1 MKVLKNESL
10 LIRERN
16 KIYLDFLK
24 NSSISYDE
32 FINCVSNNIACINYA
47 LQDEFTEE
55 KGTMDKENIKILLFK
70 IKIYRN
76 LEKKLVQ
83 KSAFFI
89 KMKIAQLKKN
99 REGYLSQ
106 TVLDKKQLIRVIIDE
121 DSIYREKYKAELKEH
136 FKKMFPKESLI
147 KFLLK

>member
-1 MKVLKNESL
+1 MKVLKNEIL
-10 LIRERN
+10 LIKERN

-24 NSSISYDE
+24 HSSISYHE
-32 FINCVSNNIACINYA
+32 CINRVSNNIALINYA

-55 KGTMDKENIKILLFK
+55 NEIIDKENIKILLFE

-89 KMKIAQLKKN
+89 KMKNAQLKKE
-99 REGYLSQ
+99 RESYLSQ
-106 TVLDKKQLIRVIIDE
+106 TVLDKKQLIRVIVDE
-121 DSIYREKYKAELKEH
+121 DSVYREKYKAELKEH